1 MQRIDRELYEQFIIG
16 AISNLSNRFSRFTD
30 SLHSDITFKQWYLM
44 MMMSRMDE
52 DSNSVRDIAE
62 QTGTTRQ
69 NVKKMLASLEDK
81 GYITSKRSA
90 SDGRALDIDLTKKAY
105 RYFREEG
112 AAAERKI
119 DELFS
124 PLSDTDLQAVVTVIQ
139 SLVDCLDELESAEET
154 E

>member
-30 SLHSDITFKQWYLM
+30 ALHSDITFKQWYLM
-44 MMMSRMDE
+44 LMMSRME
-52 DSNSVRDIAE
+52 EESKNVRDIAE
-62 QTGTTRQ
+62 EAGTTRQ
-69 NVKKMLASLEDK
+69 NVKKMLTSLEKK
-81 GYITSKRSA
+81 GYVTSKRSEK
-90 SDGRALDIDLTKKAY
+90 DGRALDIDLTKKAY

-112 AAAERKI
+112 AEAERKI

-124 PLSDTDLQAVVTVIQ
+124 PLSDSDLHAVVTVIQ
-139 SLVDCLDELESAEET
+139 SLVDCLDELDSDEE